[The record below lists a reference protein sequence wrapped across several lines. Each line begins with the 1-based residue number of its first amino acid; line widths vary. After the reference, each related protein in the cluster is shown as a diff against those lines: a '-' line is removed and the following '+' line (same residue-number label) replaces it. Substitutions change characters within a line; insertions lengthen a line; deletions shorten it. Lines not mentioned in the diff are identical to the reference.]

1 MGKNLKRTILLFC
14 LLSILST
21 LYGQKKNYNSH
32 LINLDYVKK
41 YYRHDGGYIEMIDGS
56 TIGISRNKKD
66 LFLIQMARFT
76 K

>member
-1 MGKNLKRTILLFC
+1 MGKNLKCTILLFC
-14 LLSILST
+14 LLFSLST

-41 YYRHDGGYIEMIDGS
+41 YYRHDRGYIEMIDGS
-56 TIGISRNKKD
+56 TISISRNKKE